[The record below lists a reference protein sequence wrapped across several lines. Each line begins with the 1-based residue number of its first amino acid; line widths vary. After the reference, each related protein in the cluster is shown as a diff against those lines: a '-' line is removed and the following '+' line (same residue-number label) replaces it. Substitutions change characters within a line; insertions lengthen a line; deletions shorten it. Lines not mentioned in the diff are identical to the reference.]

1 MASIFAAD
9 FVTAI
14 AGALTGGAA
23 KVVGAATTA
32 TATGLA
38 ALAAPASDMA
48 ERELGSQ
55 GVSFSRLKTEA
66 RKPMAQTGQPT
77 CSAARSR
84 PRPPKR
90 QAKPLLQ
97 QREAGPSDGEFDSI
111 LQCTLKA
118 GKDKASQAAVRVAW
132 SRSLLFADRAQ
143 PSDRHTDV
151 CDTLNSLQM
160 SSKGVTSLSEQL
172 GLLLQGPTRRAD
184 RRRNVD
190 FLECR

>member
-9 FVTAI
+9 LVTAI
-14 AGALTGGAA
+14 AVALTGGAA
-23 KVVGAATTA
+23 KVVSAAATA

-84 PRPPKR
+84 PRPPK
-90 QAKPLLQ
+90 PLLQ

-111 LQCTLKA
+111 LQRTLKA

-132 SRSLLFADRAQ
+132 SRSRLFADRAQ

-151 CDTLNSLQM
+151 RETLNSLQM

-184 RRRNVD
+184 RRQNVD

>member
-9 FVTAI
+9 LVTAI
-14 AGALTGGAA
+14 AVALTGGAA
-23 KVVGAATTA
+23 KVVGAAATA

-84 PRPPKR
+84 PRPPK
-90 QAKPLLQ
+90 PLLQ

-111 LQCTLKA
+111 LQRTLGA
-118 GKDKASQAAVRVAW
+118 GKDTASQAAVRVAW

-151 CDTLNSLQM
+151 RETLNSLQM

-184 RRRNVD
+184 RRENVN
-190 FLECR
+190 FLECC